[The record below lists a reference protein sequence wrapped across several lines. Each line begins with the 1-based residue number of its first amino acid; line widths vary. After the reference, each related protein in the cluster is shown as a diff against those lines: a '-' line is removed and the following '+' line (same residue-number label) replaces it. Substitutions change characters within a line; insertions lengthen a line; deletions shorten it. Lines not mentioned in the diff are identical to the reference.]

1 MGINV
6 ESMDIEDHF
15 TDYPNHPHHDHN
27 APSALDIAEFREQQC
42 ATPTPE
48 RERQKA
54 RERRKAIGLK
64 GLMNLTR
71 KPAATT
77 GTSATIA
84 TAHKSPSASSNRPII
99 STPYA
104 LGGHPSPGLRST
116 ASLRRSTAS
125 NGRPRKCSVHLN
137 AAVTGSAPD
146 LTILGGVS
154 LRSAP
159 SCESFRSSK
168 SAGTRS
174 VRSMGSMKST
184 ASSTRGFRAWFERT
198 IGWTEY

>member
-84 TAHKSPSASSNRPII
+84 TAHKS
-99 STPYA
+99 
-104 LGGHPSPGLRST
+104 L
-116 ASLRRSTAS
+116 LRRRTARS
-125 NGRPRKCSVHLN
+125 YRRLTLLVDTLPLVSGRQHRYV
-137 AAVTGSAPD
+137 AAPQAMV
-146 LTILGGVS
+146 
-154 LRSAP
+154 
-159 SCESFRSSK
+159 
-168 SAGTRS
+168 
-174 VRSMGSMKST
+174 VRENVLS
-184 ASSTRGFRAWFERT
+184 
-198 IGWTEY
+198 I